1 MFSKRG
7 PQPAGALLKRLSA
20 RCRGPPR
27 YESWGASEAEAL
39 LIPVQARRVREV
51 AQAPGREVP
60 PRAAAILRGY
70 SEEQLDEDA
79 KEYIAWCAERVVE
92 APMAHF
98 VNDRLVLGPAAA

>member
-1 MFSKRG
+1 MGSQRG
-7 PQPAGALLKRLSA
+7 QIPVVPRAGAPGGRDDT
-20 RCRGPPR
+20 G
-27 YESWGASEAEAL
+27 SWAGGAA
-39 LIPVQARRVREV
+39 
-51 AQAPGREVP
+51 